1 MMQRAGLSLVLTVC
15 AAIAASADVT
25 IVQKVEGVGP
35 VAEMTIKIKGDKA
48 RIDATPQMT
57 SIVDGKSGEMINL
70 MRDQKVAVRIS
81 AEKMKAAAEMVS
93 KFDDNSKNAVAPKLQ
108 ATGKKEVLNGFE
120 TEQYIYETPSFK
132 AIYWIAPKYPEAAS
146 LLRQLQSL
154 NSDAWAAGG
163 TKMPDYRDFPGLPL
177 KTEIS
182 MGNSDKV
189 TSTVTSIK
197 QQPLNEAEF
206 AIPTD
211 YKEMKSPDIEAM
223 LGKEAAQPPTT
234 PTKAP
239 PKEP

>member
-1 MMQRAGLSLVLTVC
+1 M
-15 AAIAASADVT
+15 
-25 IVQKVEGVGP
+25 
-35 VAEMTIKIKGDKA
+35 AEMTIKIKGDKA

-57 SIVDGKSGEMINL
+57 SIVDAKSGEMLNL

-81 AEKMKAAAEMVS
+81 PEKMKAAAEMVS
-93 KFDDNSKNAVAPKLQ
+93 KFDDKTQKAVAPKLQ
-108 ATGKKEVLNGFE
+108 ATGKKEILNGFE
-120 TEQYIYETPSFK
+120 TEQYVYDTPSFK
-132 AIYWIAPKYPEAAS
+132 ATYWIATKYPDAAS
-146 LLRQLQSL
+146 LLKQLQSL

-182 MGNSDKV
+182 MGNSNKV

-197 QQPLNEAEF
+197 QDPLNEAEF

-211 YKEMKSPDIEAM
+211 YKEMKSPDIGAM
-223 LGKEAAQPPTT
+223 LGKDAAEPATT
-234 PTKAP
+234 KTQ